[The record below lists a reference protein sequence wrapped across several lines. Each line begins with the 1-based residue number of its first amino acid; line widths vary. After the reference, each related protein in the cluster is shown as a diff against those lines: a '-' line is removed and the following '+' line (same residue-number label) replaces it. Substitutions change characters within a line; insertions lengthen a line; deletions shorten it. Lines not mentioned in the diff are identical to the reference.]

1 MAWRPS
7 PPELIRRFDA
17 AIPAGVERRKMFGYS
32 AAFLGGRLFA
42 GLHQESVVL
51 RLGPADRA
59 ELLAVPGAERFE
71 PMPGRAM
78 GDRAR
83 PRACGDAAAEG
94 GEEEGAAETPNAN
107 VLESESL
114 RCDRLLPLPR
124 AARER
129 EGARCDLA

>member
-78 GDRAR
+78 GDFVVLAPSLAADDRALALWIERAR
-83 PRACGDAAAEG
+83 AHAATLPPKAEKKKAPRKRR
-94 GEEEGAAETPNAN
+94 TRT
-107 VLESESL
+107 S
-114 RCDRLLPLPR
+114 
-124 AARER
+124 
-129 EGARCDLA
+129 